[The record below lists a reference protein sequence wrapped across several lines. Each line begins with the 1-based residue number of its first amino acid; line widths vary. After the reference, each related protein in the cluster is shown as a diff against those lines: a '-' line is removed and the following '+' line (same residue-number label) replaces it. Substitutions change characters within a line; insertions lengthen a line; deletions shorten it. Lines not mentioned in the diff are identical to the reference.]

1 MGNAIVVNIHL
12 DHEVLDQREGATN
25 KEMKS
30 FVPILEL
37 CLKSF
42 SFVCVCACV
51 CVCVYVAVEA
61 GESLTGKVVVEVEET
76 IDARNLNLELNG
88 REISCIEDGKPM
100 S

>member
-1 MGNAIVVNIHL
+1 V
-12 DHEVLDQREGATN
+12 
-25 KEMKS
+25 
-30 FVPILEL
+30 
-37 CLKSF
+37 CL
-42 SFVCVCACV
+42 
-51 CVCVYVAVEA
+51 YVAIEA